1 MVKLLEVHRH
11 RMEESRKKQILDILS
26 GPYFGIEKVSEES
39 LTLYDIALTH
49 SSFAEDMRK
58 KNVPCENFERL
69 EFFGNYLLAYA
80 VAGYLN
86 DSTNYEPG
94 EMSVRLQ
101 VTANPNLAKV
111 VKKQDLKIKE
121 AILLGEGTALT
132 DNIIADAFEAFIGAI
147 KYAEGTE
154 KACKVILGIF
164 ADEIKSFNPDS
175 NYKGRL
181 QEYVAQK
188 KLGNLKYKH
197 VEEGPAHKKIHT
209 AIVYLNG
216 NMIGQG
222 TAYKQSVAE
231 MHAAREA
238 LQKLNIE

>member
-1 MVKLLEVHRH
+1 MLEVHRH
-11 RMEESRKKQILDILS
+11 LMEESRKKKMLDILS
-26 GPYFGIEKVSEES
+26 GPYFRIEAATEEA
-39 LTLYDIALTH
+39 LALYDTALTH
-49 SSFAEDMRK
+49 SSFVEDMRR
-58 KNVPCENFERL
+58 KNVPCEDFERL

-80 VAGYLN
+80 VAGYLY

-101 VTANPNLAKV
+101 VTANPNLARI
-111 VKKQDLKIKE
+111 VKKHDLKIKE

-154 KACKVILGIF
+154 KACEVILGIF
-164 ADEIKSFNPDS
+164 ADEIKCFNPDS

-181 QEYVAQK
+181 QEYVVQQ
-188 KLGNLKYKH
+188 KLGDLEYRH
-197 VEEGPAHKKIHT
+197 VEDGPAHKRNHT

-231 MHAAREA
+231 MNAAREA
-238 LQKLNIE
+238 LQKLNVV